1 MEFAGLIIGVVISIY
16 CGKEWHN
23 KRYLY
28 LVPGIYAVLQELV
41 IVWAGQTKFSI
52 LFVLTY
58 AAVYYL
64 FAFIAK
70 RL

>member
-1 MEFAGLIIGVVISIY
+1 MEFAALIVGVVISIY
-16 CGKEWHN
+16 CGKEWQA

-28 LVPGIYAVLQELV
+28 PVPGAYAVLQELV
-41 IVWAGQTKFSI
+41 LMWSGQAEFSI
-52 LFVLTY
+52 LFILTY

-70 RL
+70 KL